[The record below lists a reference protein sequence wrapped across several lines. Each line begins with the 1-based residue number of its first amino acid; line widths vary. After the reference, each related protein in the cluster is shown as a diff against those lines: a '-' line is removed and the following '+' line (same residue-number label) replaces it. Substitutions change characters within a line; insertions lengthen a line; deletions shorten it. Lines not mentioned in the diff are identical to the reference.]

1 MRSPRE
7 EKRGENQSKTFFKT
21 NTMLKTDSTR
31 SHRFLKLMG
40 KKKKFSR
47 QTQADFQTGKL
58 RFLDADLLHSA
69 EITEGGGNYDLL
81 KSTNDKVVGIS
92 DLDGDKLEPGVNI
105 AVDRIK
111 LAYGKDAAAN
121 NPTAASVSYS
131 SLLSAFPV
139 ELLRAKLVI
148 KQDSKTKLR
157 LPVER
162 FTQQANSPKVQGEED
177 CLHLGS
183 LIFLEENKPIEIQLE
198 FEDAINAAADKH
210 FVQCRFMGTET
221 ASR

>member
-1 MRSPRE
+1 
-7 EKRGENQSKTFFKT
+7 
-21 NTMLKTDSTR
+21 
-31 SHRFLKLMG
+31 MG
-40 KKKKFSR
+40 KGKKFSR
-47 QTQADFQTGKL
+47 QTQADFDTNKL

-69 EITEGGGNYDLL
+69 EITEGGGNFDLL
-81 KSTNDKVVGIS
+81 KSTNDKVIGIS

-111 LAYGKDAAAN
+111 FSYGKAAASGS
-121 NPTAASVSYS
+121 PTAASISYS
-131 SLLSAFPV
+131 SLVSAFPP
-139 ELLRAKLVI
+139 ELLRAKLAI
-148 KQDSKTKLR
+148 SQDRKTKLR

-177 CLHLGS
+177 VLHLGS

-198 FEDAINAAADKH
+198 FEDAINAGADKH
-210 FVQCRFMGTET
+210 FVQVRCMGTET